1 MRGNTTH
8 GGGAAQLM
16 TEVYYT
22 GTDTLYT
29 GYTLAYDF
37 NAADVNSENQTLT
50 TTSVG
55 GITGDGIDVGEE
67 YWNDARRILVE
78 KIQEGNKLHFAGVV
92 AAESSGMT
100 GPGWVKIH
108 RPGSVCPVYCYSDID
123 HEDAAAVNS
132 GQLVTIVPGQYYMR
146 SGAYPGSG
154 SAMTL
159 QDVSRASTAGTVMA
173 ELQTGAPSG
182 GHTFVGAMTADGSLS
197 VDLSSP
203 LCHTGIYEF
212 TSHALISAD
221 PITSVPILAADGNF
235 VGQKCTFVAATT
247 FTSSIVS
254 MTIST
259 GWHDFETSATGGG
272 TAGVV
277 SATVELTAADEYIT
291 LEWDGYKWMVKS
303 IHGVAS
309 LITT

>member
-8 GGGAAQLM
+8 GGGAPQMM

-29 GYTLAYDF
+29 GYNLCFDF

-67 YWNDARRILVE
+67 FWNSARRILVE
-78 KIQEGNKLHFAGVV
+78 KPQEGNKLHYAGAV
-92 AAESSGMT
+92 AEESSGT
-100 GPGWVKIH
+100 AGPGWVKIN
-108 RPGSVCPVYCYSDID
+108 RPGSVCKVYVYSDID
-123 HEDAAAVNS
+123 SEDAAATNS

-159 QDVSRASTAGTVMA
+159 QDVSKATTAGTVMA

-182 GHTFVGAMTADGSLS
+182 GHTFVVAMTATGSLS
-197 VDLSSP
+197 TDLSSP

-212 TSHALISAD
+212 LTRSALISAD

-247 FTSSIVS
+247 FTSCIVS
-254 MTIST
+254 VTIST
-259 GWHDFETSATGGG
+259 GWHDFESTISKA
-272 TAGVV
+272 AGVV
-277 SATVELTAADEYIT
+277 SATVELTAANEYFT
-291 LEWDGYKWMVKS
+291 LEWDGYKWKIHS
-303 IHGVAS
+303 IHAVAS